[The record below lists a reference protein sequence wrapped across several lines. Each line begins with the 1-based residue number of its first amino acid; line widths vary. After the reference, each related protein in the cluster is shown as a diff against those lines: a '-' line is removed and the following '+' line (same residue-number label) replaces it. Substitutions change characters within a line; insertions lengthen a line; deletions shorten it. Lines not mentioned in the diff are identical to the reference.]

1 VERVAIFAALRWE
14 CQPVVHRLR
23 QTARTRVDDFP
34 VWRGRTAR
42 REVWV
47 VQTGVGPAR
56 SAAAARAIHDAGGF
70 RLFVST
76 GCAGALHDALGP
88 GDLTVATS
96 VMSATETFET
106 DRDVRERMRT
116 VAERAALSPAL
127 GAVLCSP
134 IVLATAAAKR
144 AAAAGGAI
152 AVEMEGAPI
161 ASCAARAAIPFAAVR
176 AILDAARSELR
187 HVGAFVEP
195 STGRVR
201 PLRLARYLARHPSA
215 VPDLL
220 AMQRMMTA
228 AQRSLHRFF
237 DAWLREEA

>member
-1 VERVAIFAALRWE
+1 MTRLAIFAAMTWE
-14 CQPVVHRLR
+14 CRPIVERLGSA
-23 QTARTRVDDFP
+23 Q
-34 VWRGRTAR
+34 RTALDSATIWR
-42 REVWV
+42 RAREHDEIWV
-47 VQTGVGPAR
+47 VKTGIGIERAANVAR
-56 SAAAARAIHDAGGF
+56 SVLGQTRFD
-70 RLFVST
+70 LVVST

>member
-1 VERVAIFAALRWE
+1 MERVAIFAALRWE

-23 QTARTRVDDFP
+23 QAARMRVGDFP
-34 VWRGRTAR
+34 VWHGRTAR

-47 VQTGVGPAR
+47 VQTGVGPR
-56 SAAAARAIHDAGGF
+56 RAAAAAQAIRDAGDFG
-70 RLFVST
+70 LFVST

-96 VMSATETFET
+96 VVSGTETFQT
-106 DRDVRERMRT
+106 DHDVCARMRS
-116 VAERAALSPAL
+116 VAERAALSSAL

-134 IVLATAAAKR
+134 VVLATAAAKR

-161 ASCAARAAIPFAAVR
+161 ASCAAQAAIPFAAVR
-176 AILDAARSELR
+176 AILDGARSELR
-187 HVGAFVEP
+187 HMGAVVEP

-201 PLRLARYLARHPSA
+201 PFRLAKYVARHPGA

-220 AMQRMMTA
+220 AMRHMMTA